1 MSTKDSLMDKLFQQP
16 IPKNFTK
23 QELDSLMK
31 KCGCECYSGGRGS
44 ALKYFHSGS
53 GRILTF
59 DGPHPGNELYI
70 YQIKMVRKFLIDVG
84 EADGRKE

>member
-1 MSTKDSLMDKLFQQP
+1 MSTRDRLLGKLFQHP
-16 IPKNFTK
+16 VPKNFTK

-44 ALKYFHSGS
+44 SLKYYHTAS

-59 DGPHPGNELYI
+59 DGPHPGNDLYI
-70 YQIKMVRKFLIDVG
+70 YQIKMVKQFLIDVG
-84 EADGRKE
+84 EAGDGKE